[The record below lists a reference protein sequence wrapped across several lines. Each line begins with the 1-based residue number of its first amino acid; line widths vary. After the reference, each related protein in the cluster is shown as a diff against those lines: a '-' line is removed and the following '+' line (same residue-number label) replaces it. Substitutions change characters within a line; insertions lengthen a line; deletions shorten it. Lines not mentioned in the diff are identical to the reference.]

1 MLLFPSHRS
10 LDLVKVWNS
19 PEFVRRRE
27 LSVKLRGLCACFSR
41 FSCIIMYQFFAY
53 HSIEKTARAKTV
65 LEEFERPML
74 VPRYGE

>member
-1 MLLFPSHRS
+1 
-10 LDLVKVWNS
+10 
-19 PEFVRRRE
+19 
-27 LSVKLRGLCACFSR
+27 
-41 FSCIIMYQFFAY
+41 MYQFFAY